1 MEPLTLTAL
10 AVGKYLLGH
19 FGITASTTAA
29 AAVGGAAIAAVVI
42 ISFLT
47 MAVIISWFRSKQ
59 SIATRSGRV
68 SFTLQ
73 MKLETG
79 DHGLVQGVYNQNTNS
94 LEEGRT
100 IKYDSLDADLKEKHR
115 RHDLVVY
122 R

>member
-19 FGITASTTAA
+19 LGVSAATTTAA
-29 AAVGGAAIAAVVI
+29 AIGGAAIATIVVITFLTMVVI
-42 ISFLT
+42 IN
-47 MAVIISWFRSKQ
+47 WFRSKQ
-59 SIATRSGRV
+59 SVATRPHRV
-68 SFTLQ
+68 AFTLK
-73 MKLETG
+73 MKLEIG
-79 DHGLVQGVYNQNTNS
+79 DHGLVQGVFNKNTNS

-115 RHDLVVY
+115 HHDLVVY